1 MKAIERKKML
11 NWKTLKKIIGSLL
24 VLAVIFPL
32 AACGAGGEGQTTA
45 PKTQEP
51 VVTSNVTDG
60 TAAPVPD
67 TSERNT
73 EPAETEKTLSTSE
86 DLTDAPDVTT
96 VPDETEGVNAFAGE
110 HVLYLS
116 NGAYGQYFSFAVSS
130 DSETLGEV
138 HTIYT
143 ITEYDGSN
151 KIETSQNQ
159 TKCADISYSVTGNR
173 IEIRFFNY
181 YNPESYWLG
190 SLIKAGLDDLP
201 ADFDYEDDTTVI
213 VSFEK

>member
-11 NWKTLKKIIGSLL
+11 NWKTLKALISLL
-24 VLAVIFPL
+24 LATLMLLGAV
-32 AACGAGGEGQTTA
+32 ACNT
-45 PKTQEP
+45 PKNLEESRIVSAVP
-51 VVTSNVTDG
+51 VST
-60 TAAPVPD
+60 
-67 TSERNT
+67 ERKT
-73 EPAETEKTLSTSE
+73 EPAGTQETPSSAE
-86 DLTDAPDVTT
+86 DLTDAPDETT
-96 VPDETEGVNAFAGE
+96 LPDETEGANAFAGE

-130 DSETLGEV
+130 DSETLREV

-151 KIETSQNQ
+151 KIETSQNK
-159 TKCADISYSVTGNR
+159 TKCADISYSVTGNS

-190 SLIKAGLDDLP
+190 SLNKAGLDDLP

>member
-1 MKAIERKKML
+1 MKKALI
-11 NWKTLKKIIGSLL
+11 SLL
-24 VLAVIFPL
+24 L
-32 AACGAGGEGQTTA
+32 AALMLLGTVACNT
-45 PKTQEP
+45 PKNPEESGTVSAVP
-51 VVTSNVTDG
+51 VST
-60 TAAPVPD
+60 
-67 TSERNT
+67 ERNT
-73 EPAETEKTLSTSE
+73 QPAGTQETPSSAE
-86 DLTDAPDVTT
+86 DLTDAPDETT

-116 NGAYGQYFSFAVSS
+116 NGAYGRYFSFTVSS
-130 DSETLGEV
+130 DSETLREI

-151 KIETSQNQ
+151 KIETWENE
-159 TKCADISYSVTGNR
+159 KRHADITYTVTGNR

-181 YNPESYWLG
+181 HNPESYWLG

-201 ADFDYEDDTTVI
+201 ADFDYEDETTVI

>member
-11 NWKTLKKIIGSLL
+11 NWKTLKALISLL
-24 VLAVIFPL
+24 LATLMLLGAV
-32 AACGAGGEGQTTA
+32 ACNT
-45 PKTQEP
+45 PKNLEESRIVSAVP
-51 VVTSNVTDG
+51 VST
-60 TAAPVPD
+60 
-67 TSERNT
+67 ERKT
-73 EPAETEKTLSTSE
+73 EPAGTQETPSSAE
-86 DLTDAPDVTT
+86 DLTDAPDETT
-96 VPDETEGVNAFAGE
+96 LPDETEGANAFAGE

-130 DSETLGEV
+130 DSETLREV

-151 KIETSQNQ
+151 KIETSQNK
-159 TKCADISYSVTGNR
+159 TKCADISYSVTGNS

>member
-11 NWKTLKKIIGSLL
+11 NWKTLKALISLL
-24 VLAVIFPL
+24 LATLMLLGAV
-32 AACGAGGEGQTTA
+32 ACNT
-45 PKTQEP
+45 PKNLEESRIVSAVP
-51 VVTSNVTDG
+51 VST
-60 TAAPVPD
+60 
-67 TSERNT
+67 ERKT
-73 EPAETEKTLSTSE
+73 EPAGTQETPSSTE
-86 DLTDAPDVTT
+86 DLTDAPDETT
-96 VPDETEGVNAFAGE
+96 LPDETEGANAFAGE

-130 DSETLGEV
+130 DSETLREV

-151 KIETSQNQ
+151 KIETSQNK
-159 TKCADISYSVTGNR
+159 TKCADISYSVTGNS